1 VAKLRALKTD
11 GDRLLLRTHIEAGH
25 GGPSGRY
32 DALREQAFVYAFAL
46 DVLGLR

>member
-1 VAKLRALKTD
+1 M
-11 GDRLLLRTHIEAGH
+11 EAGP

-32 DALREQAFVYAFAL
+32 DALREEASVYAFAL